1 MESVVSEESWF
12 DKNSTLIS
20 VELSKKQ
27 LNFVSFIFFRKYN
40 CFKMN
45 TWYLSCMGFYYIFI
59 KFVVLKQCF

>member
-45 TWYLSCMGFYYIFI
+45 TWYLSLSI
-59 KFVVLKQCF
+59 